1 MGNKITTWIDAETAE
16 IEILDG
22 PAIGKYQILVGGDHS
37 GKIQLGHAII
47 DGKDTIVSTMVDGI
61 TGYAE
66 HLAAYRAKLQAEID
80 ANRQCNR
87 CEVHVDKTAYHQ
99 MEWFRAGGL
108 KAKVPTYYC
117 DKCARL
123 LRSIGAGEHT
133 EMEDRA
139 ASVSSYEPSYKG
151 DE

>member
-1 MGNKITTWIDAETAE
+1 MDRRRDRGR
-16 IEILDG
+16 
-22 PAIGKYQILVGGDHS
+22 
-37 GKIQLGHAII
+37 
-47 DGKDTIVSTMVDGI
+47 DTIISTMTADI
-61 TGYAE
+61 TGYDE
-66 HLAAYRAKLQAEID
+66 HLATYRAKLQAEVD
-80 ANRQCNR
+80 ADRQCNR
-87 CEVHVDKTAYHQ
+87 CGVHVDKTAYHQ

-117 DKCARL
+117 AKCAQL

-139 ASVSSYEPSYKG
+139 ASTPSYEPSYKG